1 MILSWAA
8 GPLFKEALA
17 FCGRAQMHRTYIYID
32 GFNLYYR
39 SLKGTRYKWLDLMR
53 LFKGLLNNHNDIQ
66 KIKYFTAR
74 VKPEYSDPGKP
85 HRQDA
90 YLRAIQTCP
99 QVEVFYGHFLS
110 HPVSARLVNPING
123 QKFAEVIKTEEKG
136 SDVNIAVNILNDA
149 WLNLYDCAIIVSNDS
164 DLAEAMRL
172 VKLHHPQKIL
182 GLITPTG
189 NANGK
194 SFASKQLSQYADF
207 QKNIRTANIAASQF
221 TDVID
226 GTTIAKPKGWY

>member
-1 MILSWAA
+1 M
-8 GPLFKEALA
+8 K
-17 FCGRAQMHRTYIYID
+17 
-32 GFNLYYR
+32 
-39 SLKGTRYKWLDLMR
+39 
-53 LFKGLLNNHNDIQ
+53 LFKGLLSEHNDIQ

-74 VKPEYSDPGKP
+74 VKPEDSDLDKP

-110 HPVSARLVNPING
+110 HPVRAKLVNPIQG
-123 QKFAEVIKTEEKG
+123 QKFAEIIKTEEKG

-149 WLNLYDCAIIVSNDS
+149 WLDLYDCAIIVSNDS

-172 VKLHHPQKIL
+172 VKHHHPKKVL

-194 SFASKQLSQYADF
+194 SYPSKQLAQYANF
-207 QKNIRTANIAASQF
+207 LKKIRTANISAAQF
-221 TDVID
+221 PENIQ
-226 GTTIAKPKGWY
+226 GTSITKPRSWR